1 MDSCFRGNDVAFDNG
16 SNAGRVSR
24 MISSRPLK
32 IAHIDLGESL
42 RGGQRQLLNLA
53 RGLRER
59 GYGQIVVCREG
70 SDLET
75 CARKEVFPTF
85 SLPAHDL
92 FHLYG
97 VLQLR
102 HMLRAT
108 PCDVLHAHD
117 GHGQTVSWMA
127 SVGLRVRRVASRRVA
142 FLPSEGQRWTYSLK
156 YAHTCDAVIAVSDFI
171 RQGAIRCGLPQSMI
185 EVIPDGI
192 EVPAELPSKAI
203 RARARARWGATE
215 SEFLIGHLGAFT
227 HEKGQDVALQAFQI
241 LKEGL
246 PQARL
251 LLAGDGPTLSR
262 PRVAERY
269 SALGERVRLCGTIHD
284 LAEFFSALDLF
295 IMPSKSE
302 GLGSSALM
310 AMSYGLPV
318 VASRVGGLPE
328 VVEEGR
334 TGRLVDPDS
343 PGALAEAIIV
353 AASDRARLEQWGLN
367 GRERA
372 RGFTVD
378 IMVQRTEALYR
389 RLLAG

>member
-1 MDSCFRGNDVAFDNG
+1 MTSP
-16 SNAGRVSR
+16 
-24 MISSRPLK
+24 RPLK

-59 GYGQIVVCREG
+59 GYCQIVVCREE
-70 SDLET
+70 SELEA
-75 CARKEVFPTF
+75 CARKEEFPRF
-85 SLPAHDL
+85 SLPGHDI
-92 FHLYG
+92 FHMYG
-97 VLQLR
+97 VLLLR
-102 HMLRAT
+102 HMLRAA

-127 SVGLRVRRVASRRVA
+127 SAGLPVRRVASRRVA

-156 YAHTCDAVIAVSDFI
+156 YAHTSDAVIAVSDFI
-171 RQGAIRCGLPQSMI
+171 RQGAIRCGLPDSMI

-192 EVPAELPSKAI
+192 EFPAESPSNETRAK
-203 RARARARWGATE
+203 ARAGWGATR

-227 HEKGQDVALQAFQI
+227 HEKGQDVALQALQI
-241 LKEGL
+241 LKQSL

-251 LLAGDGPTLSR
+251 LLAGDGPALSNPGMAR
-262 PRVAERY
+262 RY
-269 SALGERVRLCGTIHD
+269 AALGERVRLCGTIHD
-284 LAEFFSALDLF
+284 LREFFSALDLF

-334 TGRLVDPDS
+334 TGWLIEPGS
-343 PGALAEAIIV
+343 PGALAEAII
-353 AASDRARLEQWGLN
+353 AAAADRARLQQWGLN

-372 RGFTVD
+372 RRFTVD